1 MENLVKN
8 YVFKG
13 FPNKVISIFIKKE
26 TGNICIFRYILVAN
40 YLLEFVEFL
49 IVLK

>member
-13 FPNKVISIFIKKE
+13 FPNKAVSIFIKKE

-40 YLLEFVEFL
+40 YLLKFVEFL